1 MVDEPS
7 LGEVLG
13 DHLDHAPVGR
23 RDDGD
28 PLVRAWTLGGIGR
41 VVPGGQDVALGQVR
55 VSAGHARVDEDLGWA
70 CAARRIIA
78 THMFSVLCYAEAAMV
93 ARRDRDVRSA
103 PDVALAGE
111 HQIATGVEHDL
122 VGPVVGG

>member
-1 MVDEPS
+1 MVDEPP
-7 LGEVLG
+7 LGEALG

-23 RDDGD
+23 RADGD

-70 CAARRIIA
+70 
-78 THMFSVLCYAEAAMV
+78 
-93 ARRDRDVRSA
+93 
-103 PDVALAGE
+103 
-111 HQIATGVEHDL
+111 
-122 VGPVVGG
+122 